1 MSRHARPY
9 SPDEIAALAARI
21 QRLVE
26 AEREIRITP
35 ATGWL
40 VARAV
45 RVFAARPTREQVM
58 EAICGRNDCPERAT
72 CMRCMGKANLIM
84 RLYDGDED
92 VLASM
97 QTRCGEQIVCWEE
110 VPAVRRS
117 LDASL
122 AIGAALSAGLPW
134 LRVYCPGCRSI
145 GEVDLRTVDRHHGA
159 SLASL
164 ITSLACRRCRG
175 QGPLPQCMAW
185 RASRSAEH
193 GFGIGGNDS
202 VRFCR
207 NSGAIADIS

>member
-1 MSRHARPY
+1 MSRYAHSY
-9 SPDEIAALAARI
+9 SSDEIAALAERI
-21 QRLVE
+21 RRLVE

-45 RVFAARPTREQVM
+45 RAFAARPTREQVM
-58 EAICGRNDCPERAT
+58 AAICGRKDCPERAT

-92 VLASM
+92 TLASM
-97 QTRCGEQIVCWEE
+97 PPRRGEQIVRWDE

-122 AIGAALSAGLPW
+122 SIGGALSSGFPW
-134 LRVYCPGCRSI
+134 LRVNCPGCGSI
-145 GEVDLRTVDRHHGA
+145 GEVDLRTIDRHRGA

-175 QGPLPQCMAW
+175 QGPLPQL
-185 RASRSAEH
+185 H
-193 GFGIGGNDS
+193 GLARESFS
-202 VRFCR
+202 PTWVRELTR
-207 NSGAIADIS
+207 R